1 MLGGQ
6 FFGKKVDDNADFAKY
21 DKVFCKNTFFK
32 KSVFSL
38 FRTMLLFLCEVC
50 SSFLSLDVKSL
61 EKKSWVWVI
70 FLVSSKLLLKKN
82 GKRTC

>member
-1 MLGGQ
+1 MVGVGGANF

-38 FRTMLLFLCEVC
+38 FHTMFFMRGLQFLCV
-50 SSFLSLDVKSL
+50 SLDEKSL
-61 EKKSWVWVI
+61 EKKIVVGDFFGLI
-70 FLVSSKLLLKKN
+70 
-82 GKRTC
+82 